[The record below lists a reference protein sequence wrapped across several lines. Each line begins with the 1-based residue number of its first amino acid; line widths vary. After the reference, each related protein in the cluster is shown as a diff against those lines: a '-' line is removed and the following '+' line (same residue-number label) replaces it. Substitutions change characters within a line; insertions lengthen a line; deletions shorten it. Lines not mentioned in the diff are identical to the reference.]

1 MIGLWVA
8 ALLTAANGQ
17 VADGPAATVAPDAAA
32 VEKAE
37 SAPVQKAAPAPQQLP
52 VEAFARLPFIELASL
67 SPDGLHFAGLFAI
80 DGEQRILVSSI
91 DFDHSKT
98 MMFAVPDET
107 EISRIR
113 WINDD
118 NILVNIY
125 GLQRVEMDSWYISR
139 MFAVNRKSGDVTRLL
154 WKGRGQNAG
163 DVIWTPSDG
172 STEILAAAQGS
183 VYSNSAE
190 FWPTVYRVNVETG
203 KARRVVKGKEYVFDW
218 GADRSGNVRIG
229 IGYSDHNQTS
239 RLLYAKEG
247 SKNFKTVDRADLGE
261 EESLDVPFM
270 FVPGT
275 DNGMLIKDNAQGKSV
290 IMERNF
296 LTNEDIRTVY
306 ESDKGDVAAVTLSYD
321 GSKIL
326 GVVLADKFDTVDWL
340 DPKMQAAQK
349 LLDEAAVNADAEII
363 SVSRD
368 QSKMLVRIGTSDN
381 PGLLYFLDA
390 STGSLT
396 KFAAINEA
404 IGNRRLA
411 RAKYI
416 QYKARDGLDIEGV
429 LTLPKGREAR
439 DLPLIVMPH
448 GGPWGHDSLV
458 YDYWAQFL
466 ADRGY
471 AVVQPNF
478 RGSTGYGDAFLKK
491 GQGQMGF
498 AMQDDISDAVQ
509 WAVDEKIADPARV
522 CIVGASYGGYAA
534 MWGIIKDP
542 DQYRC
547 AISIAGVSELRREV
561 NDFGSSVRAKLYRDQ
576 WKKMTPDFKD
586 VSPLYGV
593 DRIKTPL
600 LLIHGKKDVTVDHV
614 QSEKM
619 YKQMT
624 KQGKPVDFVSLPLA
638 DHYFTRGADRL
649 QLLQS
654 IESFLYEH
662 NPAY

>member
-1 MIGLWVA
+1 M
-8 ALLTAANGQ
+8 
-17 VADGPAATVAPDAAA
+17 
-32 VEKAE
+32 
-37 SAPVQKAAPAPQQLP
+37 
-52 VEAFARLPFIELASL
+52 PFIELATL
-67 SPDGLHFAGLFAI
+67 SPDGQHFAGLFAVS
-80 DGEQRILVSSI
+80 GEQRILISSI
-91 DFDHSKT
+91 DFDASKT
-98 MMFAVPDET
+98 KIFAVPDET

-125 GLQRVEMDSWYISR
+125 GLQRVQTDSWYISR
-139 MFAVNRKSGDVTRLL
+139 MFAVNRRSGEVTKLL
-154 WKGRGQNAG
+154 WNDRGQNAG
-163 DVIWTPSDG
+163 NVIWTPSDG

-183 VYSNSAE
+183 IYSNENA

-203 KARRVVKGKEYVFDW
+203 KARRVVKGKTYVLDW
-218 GADRSGNVRIG
+218 GADRTGNVRIG

-239 RLLYAKEG
+239 RLLYAQEG
-247 SKNFKTVDRADLGE
+247 SRSFKTVDRADLGE
-261 EESLDVPFM
+261 EEALDVPFM

-275 DNGMLIKDNAQGKSV
+275 DNGLLIKDDAQGKSV

-306 ESDKGDVAAVTLSYD
+306 ASEKSDIADVKLSYD
-321 GSKIL
+321 GAKIL
-326 GVVLADKFDTVDWL
+326 GVVLADKNDTVEWL
-340 DPKMQAAQK
+340 DPAMLAAQK
-349 LLDEAAVNADAEII
+349 LLDEAAVNAEARII

-368 QSKMLVRIGTSDN
+368 QNSMLVRIGTPDN

-390 STGSLT
+390 RTGSLS
-396 KFAAINEA
+396 KFADINES

-429 LTLPKGREAR
+429 LKLPKGREAKA
-439 DLPLIVMPH
+439 LPLIVMPH

-458 YDYWAQFL
+458 YDYWAQFI

-471 AVVQPNF
+471 AVIQPNF
-478 RGSTGYGDAFLKK
+478 RGSTGYGNAFMKK

-547 AISIAGVSELRREV
+547 AISISGVSALRREV
-561 NDFGSSVRAKLYRDQ
+561 NDFGGSVRAKLYRSQ
-576 WKKMTPDFKD
+576 WEKMTPDFKA
-586 VSPLYGV
+586 VSPLYAI
-593 DRIKTPL
+593 DRIKAPL

-619 YKQMT
+619 YKAMT
-624 KQGKPVDFVSLPLA
+624 RADKQVDFVSLPLA

-649 QLLQS
+649 LLLQS

>member
-1 MIGLWVA
+1 MIGFWVA

-17 VADGPAATVAPDAAA
+17 VAEAPVTPDVAA
-32 VEKAE
+32 VEKAD
-37 SAPVQKAAPAPQQLP
+37 SAPVRKAVAAPQHLP
-52 VEAFARLPFIELASL
+52 VEAFAQLPFIELASL
-67 SPDGLHFAGLFAI
+67 SPDGKHFAGLFAI
-80 DGEQRILVSSI
+80 DGEQRILISSI
-91 DFDHSKT
+91 GSDRSKA
-98 MMFAVPDET
+98 MMFAIPDET

-125 GLQRVEMDSWYISR
+125 GLQRVELDSWYISR
-139 MFAVNRKSGDVTRLL
+139 MFAVNRKSGEVTRLL

-163 DVIWTPSDG
+163 EVIWTPSDG
-172 STEILAAAQGS
+172 STEILAAAQDS
-183 VYSNSAE
+183 IYANTDE

-203 KARRVVKGKEYVFDW
+203 KTRRVVKGKQYVFDW
-218 GADRSGNVRIG
+218 GADHAGNVRIG
-229 IGYSDHNQTS
+229 VGYSDYNQTS
-239 RLLYAKEG
+239 RLLYAQEG
-247 SKNFKTVDRADLGE
+247 SKSFRTVDRADLGE
-261 EESLDVPFM
+261 EEALDVPFM

-275 DNGMLIKDNAQGKSV
+275 DNGMLIKENAQGKSV

-306 ESDKGDVAAVTLSYD
+306 ESEESDVAGVRLSYD

-326 GVVLADKFDTVDWL
+326 GVVLADKSETVEWL
-340 DPKMQAAQK
+340 DPAMLAAQK
-349 LLDEAAVNADAEII
+349 QLDEAAVNADARIV

-368 QSKMLVRIGTSDN
+368 QSKMLVRIGTPDN

-390 STGSLT
+390 RTGSLS
-396 KFAAINEA
+396 KFAEINEA

-416 QYKARDGLDIEGV
+416 QYRARDGLDIEGV

-478 RGSTGYGDAFLKK
+478 RGSTGYGDEFLKK

-509 WAVDEKIADPARV
+509 WAVDEKIADPAKV

-547 AISIAGVSELRREV
+547 AISISGVSAIRREV
-561 NDFGSSVRAKLYRDQ
+561 NDFGGSVREKLYRSQ
-576 WKKMTPDFKD
+576 WEKMTPDFKA
-586 VSPLYGV
+586 VSPLYAV

-619 YKQMT
+619 YKEMT

-654 IESFLYEH
+654 IESFLGQY